1 MRRVSRRGIIL
12 LCETI
17 VFSVIVPGAVTFWI
31 PRDVLGI
38 WGQTPPASWSIRHVA
53 AAVPL
58 MLGLAIYVRC
68 LWEFAARGRGIPA
81 PVDHPKQLVVTGL
94 YQYVRNPM
102 YVGVLL
108 FLLGEALFF
117 GSWPFLFYTIGWLL
131 FVHCNVLW
139 YEEPNLRRKF
149 GRSYEHYTAAVN
161 RWIPG
166 ERYRPLPPMRR

>member
-1 MRRVSRRGIIL
+1 MKGASRRGL
-12 LCETI
+12 LLFVETI
-17 VFSVIVPGAVTFWI
+17 IFTVIVPGAVVFWI

-38 WGQTPPASWSIRHVA
+38 WGHTSLDSWSVRRVVA
-53 AAVPL
+53 LVPL
-58 MLGLAIYVRC
+58 TLGLAVYARC

-81 PVDHPKQLVVTGL
+81 PLDHPKQLVVTGL

-102 YVGVLL
+102 YVGVML

-117 GSWPFLFYTIGWLL
+117 GSPRFLLYAIAWLV
-131 FVHCNVLW
+131 FVHANVLL

-149 GRSYEHYTAAVN
+149 GISYEHYTSAVH

-166 ERYRPLPPMRR
+166 KRYRADFT

>member
-1 MRRVSRRGIIL
+1 MRRKIIL

-17 VFSVIVPGAVTFWI
+17 VFSVIVPGTVAFWM
-31 PRDVLGI
+31 PRYVLGI
-38 WGQTPPASWSIRHVA
+38 WGQTTPTSWSIRHVA

-58 MLGLAIYVRC
+58 MLGLAIYLRC

-117 GSWPFLFYTIGWLL
+117 GSWTFLFYAIGWLL

-139 YEEPNLRRKF
+139 YEEPNLSRKF
-149 GRSYEHYTAAVN
+149 GRSYEHYMAAVN
-161 RWIPG
+161 RWMPG
-166 ERYRPLPPMRR
+166 KRYQPLPNEEL

>member
-1 MRRVSRRGIIL
+1 MKGVSKRGVL
-12 LCETI
+12 LFLETI
-17 VFSVIVPGAVTFWI
+17 IFSLIVPGAVVLWI

-38 WGQTPPASWSIRHVA
+38 WGQTSPTAWSIRHH
-53 AAVPL
+53 AAVVPL
-58 MLGLAIYVRC
+58 ALGLRVYLRC

-102 YVGVLL
+102 YVGVML

-117 GSWPFLFYTIGWLL
+117 GSPRFLLYAIAWLA
-131 FVHCNVLW
+131 FVHVNVLL
-139 YEEPNLRRKF
+139 YEEPNLMRKF
-149 GRSYEHYTAAVN
+149 GGSYERYMLAVR

-166 ERYRPLPPMRR
+166 KKYRAAA